1 MKRIRGTA
9 LKLIVAAMLALFV
22 LGNESASLFVFAE
35 DDGAG
40 LASTE
45 SISSPEY
52 ASNSGSTET
61 IKNDDASNSPSI
73 KHISFKE

>member
-40 LASTE
+40 LASTTST
-45 SISSPEY
+45 SIPDD
-52 ASNSGSTET
+52 ASNIGSTEN
-61 IKNDDASNSPSI
+61 IKKDDASNS
-73 KHISFKE
+73 